1 MNEQPDVPDRGPER
15 DAHTG
20 RSAAAQRIQNQT
32 QWVELQLLQAQERGE
47 FDDLPG
53 FGKPLTNL
61 GSDPDP
67 DWWLKQLIAREH
79 VTGVLPPALQLRK
92 DDAELDAL
100 LDRRSTEVDIR
111 REVED
116 FNERVRK
123 ALYQPLGGPP
133 LITQQRDVETELERW
148 RERREARRA
157 AQQPAEA
164 EPQSGRPA
172 GRRQGR
178 WRHRSR

>member
-1 MNEQPDVPDRGPER
+1 MNEQPDVADRGPER
-15 DAHTG
+15 DARTG

-32 QWVELQLLQAQERGE
+32 QWVELQLRQAQERGE

-61 GSDPDP
+61 GSDHDP
-67 DWWLKQLIAREH
+67 DWWLKQLVEREH

-100 LDRRSTEVDIR
+100 LDRYSTETDAR

-133 LITQQRDVETELERW
+133 LITQQRDVETEVERW
-148 RERREARRA
+148 RQRRDERRA
-157 AQQPAEA
+157 AQRAAEA
-164 EPQSGRPA
+164 EQQRRTESRRRRPW
-172 GRRQGR
+172 RP
-178 WRHRSR
+178 WRH